1 MRAHFVILF
10 AAFFAGCNSKP
21 GNSAAPE
28 AATETLNLF
37 HEGKGVLLPE
47 QMRRQFGLETAEVA
61 EKPMRSQL
69 QKMAQVF
76 RTASDST
83 RSEAM
88 MMLTSAEVKELQPGQ
103 PVLLK
108 EANSSDEIRGKLARV
123 DESTRV
129 ALGQVEGLLEFVDDQ
144 QRYPVGAFLTAT
156 FVAKVK
162 NALVIPVTGL
172 LSAADGTFVYV
183 VNGKHFTRTKIKIG
197 AVSDGYIE
205 VEEGLYPGDQV
216 VAKGVDNLWLIELS
230 ALKGGKPC
238 CAVPKKQA

>member
-1 MRAHFVILF
+1 MRPHFVILL
-10 AAFFAGCNSKP
+10 AVLLAGCNSKP

-28 AATETLNLF
+28 AATETVNLF
-37 HEGKGVLLPE
+37 HEGKCVLLPE
-47 QMRRQFGLETAEVA
+47 EMRRQFGLETAEVA

-69 QKMAQVF
+69 QKLAQVF

-83 RSEAM
+83 KSEAM
-88 MMLTSAEVKELQPGQ
+88 MMLTIAEARELKPNQ

-108 EANSSDEIRGKLARV
+108 AADSTDEMRGKLARV

-156 FVAKVK
+156 FGARTK
-162 NALVIPVTGL
+162 NALVIPVTAL

-183 VNGKHFTRTKIKIG
+183 VNGKHFTRTKIKTG
-197 AVSDGYIE
+197 AAFDGYIE
-205 VEEGLYPGDQV
+205 IEEGLYAGDEV
-216 VAKGVDNLWLIELS
+216 VARGVDNLWLIELS
-230 ALKGGKPC
+230 ALKGGTPC
-238 CAVPKKQA
+238 CAVPKKQT